1 MPRTRSA
8 RLVDAMSFETT
19 LTVPTRDLRQ
29 FMNRL
34 ARAGFTVLDTG
45 ERISTDHGP
54 DAEATVRLL
63 HLSEAQIDH
72 SCELGVSA

>member
-1 MPRTRSA
+1 M
-8 RLVDAMSFETT
+8 DAKAFSTT
-19 LTVPTRDLRQ
+19 LTVPTRDLNQ
-29 FMNRL
+29 FMSRL

-63 HLSEAQIDH
+63 HVAEVQIDH